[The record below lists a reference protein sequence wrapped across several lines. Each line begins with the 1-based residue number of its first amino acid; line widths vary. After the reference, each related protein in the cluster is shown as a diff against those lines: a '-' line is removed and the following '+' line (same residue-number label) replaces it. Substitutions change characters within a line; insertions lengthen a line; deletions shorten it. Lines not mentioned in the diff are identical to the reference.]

1 MILSIKRF
9 LFRSAPRLGL
19 KLAKLTSRPRGIEL
33 EIVEAVVPRD
43 RLAIDIGASWGLYT
57 HLLRRCTSSVVAFE
71 PNPEKA
77 AYLRRLFRDPAIVVH
92 QVALSDSSGE
102 AELIVPLATSAFA
115 TIETKNPLWTAAN
128 MDAARVHVAKR
139 SLMDFKL
146 SQVGFMKIDVE
157 GHEYAVL
164 SGARELLL
172 RDKPI
177 LYIRIERRHNPKE
190 YERTFEL
197 LAQMNYSGFFSD
209 GRQLVDIRSFA
220 IERDQPPENV
230 DGNRIKGRYI
240 YNFLFLQPADI
251 VSSLRALQRAGLQV
265 LP

>member
-1 MILSIKRF
+1 VILPIKRF
-9 LFRSAPRLGL
+9 LFRLVPSLGL
-19 KLAKLTSRPRGIEL
+19 ELAKLTSRPRGIEL
-33 EIVEAVVPRD
+33 DIVQAVVPHD

-57 HLLRRCTSSVVAFE
+57 YLLRRCTSAVVAFE

-77 AYLRRLFRDPAIVVH
+77 EYLRCLFRDSAVVVH

-115 TIETKNPLWTAAN
+115 TIETKNPLWTATDV
-128 MDAARVHVAKR
+128 DAARIHVPR
-139 SLMDFKL
+139 QTLTDFEFP
-146 SQVGFMKIDVE
+146 QVGFMKIDVE

-197 LAQMNYSGFFSD
+197 LAHMGYSGFSSD
-209 GRQLVDIRSFA
+209 GRRLVDVRTFE

-230 DGNRIKGRYI
+230 EGNRIKGRYI
-240 YNFLFLQPADI
+240 YNFLFLQPTDI
-251 VSSLRALQRAGLQV
+251 DTSLAALSRAGFDVPL
-265 LP
+265 